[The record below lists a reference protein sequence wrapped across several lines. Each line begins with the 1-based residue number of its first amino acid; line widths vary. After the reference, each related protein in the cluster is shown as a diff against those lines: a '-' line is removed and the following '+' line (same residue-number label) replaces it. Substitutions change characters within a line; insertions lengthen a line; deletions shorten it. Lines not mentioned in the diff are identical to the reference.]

1 MNEIKLELSDP
12 TIFAKCPR
20 CCAHYLGKVVGDY
33 YAKAYPRRR
42 EDRSAEEVA
51 AAQVCENCQT
61 PMQFMYEVR

>member
-1 MNEIKLELSDP
+1 MNGPKLDLSDP

-20 CCAHYLGKVVGDY
+20 CCASYLGKKVGDY

-42 EDRSAEEVA
+42 EDRTAADVV